1 MVGQPGWIQ
10 EISAGE
16 SSCTDGLAA
25 RDFFNDLQRD
35 PEGTLNK
42 PNNSNHNNSNK
53 RSRGRNSGRR
63 PQNPGNRSF
72 ESNGPEVK
80 VRGSASQICDKYLT
94 LARDASSAGDRVR
107 AESLLQHAEHYYRLV
122 NGGDDARTD
131 NARQAGGARRGR
143 GPGEIAVAGEMQPED
158 QPQEEQP
165 QEQSKD
171 QAKEQRPSRR
181 ERARSAATTGR
192 GREKAAEAG
201 DDATG
206 EGQDEAEVEAIV
218 VQVNE
223 VSEAASDDDDG
234 AEGEAVVIAE
244 PVQIANPEDDDTP
257 ESEVA

>member
-1 MVGQPGWIQ
+1 
-10 EISAGE
+10 
-16 SSCTDGLAA
+16 LANQDEPRKFLRERA
-25 RDFFNDLQRD
+25 LALAVCPLAFILNDLQRD

-42 PNNSNHNNSNK
+42 PNNTNHNNSNK

-131 NARQAGGARRGR
+131 NNRQAGGARRGR
-143 GPGEIAVAGEMQPED
+143 GPGEVAVAGEMQPEE
-158 QPQEEQP
+158 QPQEEQS
-165 QEQSKD
+165 QEE
-171 QAKEQRPSRR
+171 AKEQRPSRR
-181 ERARSAATTGR
+181 ERARSAGSTGR
-192 GREKAAEAG
+192 GRQKVEAG
-201 DDATG
+201 ENVSED
-206 EGQDEAEVEAIV
+206 GQDEAVVEATV
-218 VQVNE
+218 VQVIDA
-223 VSEAASDDDDG
+223 SDAASNDDDG
-234 AEGEAVVIAE
+234 AEDEAVVIAE
-244 PVQIANPEDDDTP
+244 PVQVADPEDDDTP